1 MNDKLIQ
8 RTAYTGTKN
17 FTQQDVKTANATGF
31 GAAADDFMERGIDL
45 NEMLINNKPATYFF
59 RMNGTAMEDAGIF
72 SGDVL
77 VVDRSIKATNG
88 KVIIAAINGELLVR
102 RFEQS
107 FNKAILAAANKR
119 YRNIELDEFTQFNC
133 WGVVTYV
140 IHRVV

>member
-1 MNDKLIQ
+1 MNEKFVA

-17 FTQQDVKTANATGF
+17 FTQHDVQTANATGF
-31 GAAADDFMERGIDL
+31 GAAADDYMERGIDL

-59 RMNGTAMEDAGIF
+59 RMNSTAMEEAGIF

-88 KVIIAAINGELLVR
+88 KIIVSAINGELLVR
-102 RFEQS
+102 RFELN
-107 FNKAILAAANKR
+107 FNKAVLTATNKR
-119 YRNIELDEFTQFNC
+119 YKSIEIDEFTEFNC

-140 IHRVV
+140 IHRV